1 MLNKPEYLVV
11 DTSAFIQ
18 NAPVQDMGKN
28 ILSIQEVINEITS
41 KRQLRRLIVL
51 PYDLKVSNVFPENI
65 SFITEFSKKTGDYPS
80 LSATDI
86 KVMALTYQM
95 EKEHVGTDH
104 LKTTPAYNKVVS
116 LKPPQLFGG
125 DSVGFF
131 KGSEEKETNK
141 TDTATVESSAT
152 QQSEDQSVE
161 EKEVGTGEKEQSE
174 LSAGDVEDSLELD
187 FSELKVS
194 DVLQPLSDDEYISE
208 EDNDGSEE
216 EDDDDDSDWIT
227 PENIGKMKQQMN
239 FGLSEDKP
247 VTVACLTTDFAM
259 QNVLKQIGLNVVGLD
274 GRVIKHLRTYIF
286 RCYACFKTTSNMT
299 KVFCPK
305 CGNKTL
311 KKVAVSVDENGKQ
324 VIHINPRKPL
334 TARGKKFS
342 LPKPQ
347 GGKHANNPILCEDQP
362 VPDQRPTRLART
374 KTNPLDEDYIAGF
387 SPFVMRDVNS
397 KSAMLG
403 IRGKNQEFK
412 YWMRKNPNE
421 VVKHRRKKK

>member
-1 MLNKPEYLVV
+1 
-11 DTSAFIQ
+11 
-18 NAPVQDMGKN
+18 
-28 ILSIQEVINEITS
+28 
-41 KRQLRRLIVL
+41 
-51 PYDLKVSNVFPENI
+51 
-65 SFITEFSKKTGDYPS
+65 
-80 LSATDI
+80 
-86 KVMALTYQM
+86 
-95 EKEHVGTDH
+95 
-104 LKTTPAYNKVVS
+104 
-116 LKPPQLFGG
+116 
-125 DSVGFF
+125 
-131 KGSEEKETNK
+131 
-141 TDTATVESSAT
+141 
-152 QQSEDQSVE
+152 
-161 EKEVGTGEKEQSE
+161 
-174 LSAGDVEDSLELD
+174 
-187 FSELKVS
+187 
-194 DVLQPLSDDEYISE
+194 
-208 EDNDGSEE
+208 
-216 EDDDDDSDWIT
+216 
-227 PENIGKMKQQMN
+227 
-239 FGLSEDKP
+239 
-247 VTVACLTTDFAM
+247 
-259 QNVLKQIGLNVVGLD
+259 
-274 GRVIKHLRTYIF
+274 
-286 RCYACFKTTSNMT
+286 MT

-342 LPKPQ
+342 LPRPQ